1 MPVVKQVAPKKSRSN
16 TGNIIDQ
23 IQSVQDMDTG
33 GLNLVVYGKSGT
45 GKTKLASTAKKPALF
60 LICSG
65 PGETRTIKNEK
76 GVDAV
81 RITDVEQL
89 VTIVEYQ
96 KEVNKYKTIVVDHA
110 TGFQDL
116 AFKKVVG
123 KDAPAQM
130 SWGAATQQQ
139 WGEIGSMVKEH
150 LKLVFDLPC
159 DTIINCQERTDNAD
173 ADASEILQPYCYPAL
188 SPSTATWLQFTADYV
203 VHTFIRLATVTKK
216 VKKGD
221 NIIEKEFD
229 EIQYCLRVGPH
240 PTFYTKFRVPGGVK
254 EDVIVNPTLDK
265 IQALIGE

>member
-1 MPVVKQVAPKKSRSN
+1 MPVVKQVQNNKRKPSGS
-16 TGNIIDQ
+16 IVDQ
-23 IQSVQDMDTG
+23 IQSVQDMDIG
-33 GLNLVVYGKSGT
+33 GVNLCIYGKSGT
-45 GKTKLASTAKKPALF
+45 GKTKLASTAKKPILF

-76 GVDAV
+76 GIDAV
-81 RITDVEQL
+81 RLTDVDQL
-89 VTIVEYQ
+89 VDIVEHQ
-96 KEVNKYKTIVVDHA
+96 KETNKYKTLVVDHG

-139 WGEIGSMVKEH
+139 WGEIGSLVKEH

-203 VHTFIRLATVTKK
+203 VHTFIRLATVIKK
-216 VKKGD
+216 VQKGA
-221 NIIEKEFD
+221 NIIDKEVD

-240 PTFYTKFRVPGGVK
+240 PVFYTKFRVPGGVK
-254 EDVIVNPTLDK
+254 EEVIVNPTMDK
-265 IQALIGE
+265 IIKLIGD